1 MKTNLILLV
10 AVITASCNYKPEQK
24 RLSEFQDHEA
34 KILASLYKLQNDTL
48 QFLRALDSGGDIK
61 LKFGKIWIGDYAII
75 HQTFDSTIITS
86 NKEIEEFVSNYKQA
100 GFSNQLSNERDVM
113 FIQIVPDSTM
123 TSLQALGFLNYR
135 QEVEE
140 IIDEAL
146 IKNRSGEWFAGDM
159 GAGGNML
166 FFIDDWEL
174 AIETVIEEL
183 EKEKLL
189 DHVLIARR
197 HNTDVD
203 DWIYEVVFPVEFEG
217 VFNQM

>member
-10 AVITASCNYKPEQK
+10 AVMIASCSYKPEQK

-48 QFLRALDSGGDIK
+48 QFLRALDSGGEAK
-61 LKFGKIWIGDYAII
+61 LKFGKIWMGDYALL
-75 HQTFDSTIITS
+75 HQVFDSTIITDK
-86 NKEIEEFVSNYKQA
+86 KEIYEFVNNYKQV
-100 GFSNQLSNERDVM
+100 GFSNQLSDERDVM

-123 TSLQALGFLNYR
+123 TSLQAFGFLNYR

-140 IIDEAL
+140 IIDEAF
-146 IKNRSGEWFAGDM
+146 IKNRCGEWFAGDM

-174 AIETVIEEL
+174 AIQTVIEEL
-183 EKEKLL
+183 KKENLL

-197 HNTDVD
+197 HNTDAD
-203 DWIYEVVFPVEFEG
+203 DWTYEVVFPVEFEG
-217 VFNQM
+217 VFNPI